1 MQKDRLPGSMKT
13 KLNAFERL
21 DIKYFKIAL
30 GLDMDTHIV
39 KNETIK
45 IWMGFTLIF
54 GRVFRFFFPSKEP
67 SAGHSG

>member
-13 KLNAFERL
+13 KLNTFERL

-39 KNETIK
+39 KNKTKKQI
-45 IWMGFTLIF
+45 
-54 GRVFRFFFPSKEP
+54 GRASCRERV
-67 SAGHSG
+67 

>member
-1 MQKDRLPGSMKT
+1 MQKDRLPGPMKT

-30 GLDMDTHIV
+30 GLDMDTHVV

-45 IWMGFTLIF
+45 IWMDFTLTF
-54 GRVFRFFFPSKEP
+54 GRVFRFFPL
-67 SAGHSG
+67 